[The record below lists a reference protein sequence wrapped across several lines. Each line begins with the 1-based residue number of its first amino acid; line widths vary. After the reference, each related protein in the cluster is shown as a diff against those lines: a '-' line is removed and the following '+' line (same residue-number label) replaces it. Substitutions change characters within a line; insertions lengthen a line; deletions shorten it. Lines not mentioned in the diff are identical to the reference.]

1 MTPERWERVQDLY
14 HASRARP
21 DRERAQFLA
30 DVCAG
35 DDALRREVQALL
47 DQPVATSSF
56 VDFIGG
62 PAPRPRASDPSPL
75 TGQRLGSYQVSS
87 LIGRGGM
94 GEVYRAHDVKLGR
107 DVAIKVLPSMFVSD
121 RERLARFDS
130 EARMLAALNHPHI
143 GAIYG
148 IEAAGRVPAL
158 VLELV
163 EGETLAD
170 RLRRGPIAPR
180 DALLIARQIADAL
193 DAAHQKGIVHRDLK
207 PANIKITPAGVV
219 KVLDFGLAK
228 AAASEVAPTQDV
240 SESHTVATGT
250 TRVGVILGTAAYMSP
265 EQARG
270 MAVDTRA
277 DVWAFGCV
285 LYEMLTGRPPFSG
298 PTVAETIA
306 AILER
311 EPEWKALPA
320 TTPRETRELL
330 RRCLHK
336 DVLGRVQ
343 NIADARASI
352 ERAQR
357 GWSTWRVAAIA
368 AVAAAALAIAAGRWI
383 REPARAVDRTEWV
396 QLTNL
401 PDSVIHPALSADGR
415 MVAFVRGPSNPIT
428 PFAPGQVFV
437 KLLPDGEPVQLTND
451 ALPKMSPSF
460 SPDGTRVAYTTVDPQ
475 FGWSTWT
482 VPVLGGTPQLTW
494 KNASGL
500 AWTDPKHL
508 IFSEMKQNPHMGIVA
523 AAATGADRRDIYVPA
538 HEQGM
543 AHLAYA
549 SPDRQSVLLVE
560 MDQNHVWTP
569 CRVVPM
575 NGSSPGRLVGPPGG
589 GCTFGAWSP
598 DGRWIYV
605 TSNAGGTNHIWRQRF
620 PDGQPEQ
627 ITSGPTEEEG
637 IAIAADG
644 RSIVT
649 AVALR
654 SKSLWLHDDNDEHP
668 VSVEGSAVDARFT
681 ADGQKLVYKVVS
693 SLGSYPLPGELRV
706 ADVATQR
713 SESLTPGVT
722 TIDYDISPDG
732 QRIVMEVADRDGAS
746 RLWLARVDRALP
758 PQPIANVEG
767 HQPRFGP
774 DGDIFFRRGEGT
786 ATYVY
791 RVRTDGAN
799 LRKAIGQPMP
809 LLGEVSPD
817 GRFVLGWTT
826 LPGND
831 SSAVQFFPT
840 DGGNPI
846 ASGGWWSWSP
856 GGRSASVS
864 SADGTWSYIVPLQSG
879 EPFSR
884 LSAQGLRSENDVSR
898 LPGARKV
905 AAPIV
910 PGPSSDV
917 YAFYRTITQRNLYRI
932 PIR

>member
-1 MTPERWERVQDLY
+1 MTPERWERVQELY
-14 HASRARP
+14 HASRERP
-21 DRERAQFLA
+21 DSDRARFLA
-30 DVCAG
+30 DAYDG

-62 PAPRPRASDPSPL
+62 PAPRRRLRSDAARL
-75 TGQRLGSYQVSS
+75 AGQRLANYQISS

-94 GEVYRAHDVKLGR
+94 GEVYRAHDLKLGR
-107 DVAIKVLPSMFVSD
+107 DVAMKVLPSMFVSV

-130 EARMLAALNHPHI
+130 EARMLAALNHPHS

-148 IEAAGRVPAL
+148 IEAAGPVPAL

-180 DALLIARQIADAL
+180 DALIIARQISDAL

-228 AAASEVAPTQDV
+228 AAASEVASTQDV
-240 SESHTVATGT
+240 SESPTVAIGT

-285 LYEMLTGRPPFSG
+285 LYDMLTGRPPFSG

-320 TTPRETRELL
+320 TTPRATRELL

-336 DVLGRVQ
+336 DVLGRFQ

-368 AVAAAALAIAAGRWI
+368 AVAAAAVAIAAGRWI

-451 ALPKMSPSF
+451 ALPKMGPSF

-500 AWTDPKHL
+500 A
-508 IFSEMKQNPHMGIVA
+508 
-523 AAATGADRRDIYVPA
+523 
-538 HEQGM
+538 
-543 AHLAYA
+543 
-549 SPDRQSVLLVE
+549 
-560 MDQNHVWTP
+560 
-569 CRVVPM
+569 
-575 NGSSPGRLVGPPGG
+575 
-589 GCTFGAWSP
+589 
-598 DGRWIYV
+598 
-605 TSNAGGTNHIWRQRF
+605 
-620 PDGQPEQ
+620 
-627 ITSGPTEEEG
+627 
-637 IAIAADG
+637 
-644 RSIVT
+644 
-649 AVALR
+649 
-654 SKSLWLHDDNDEHP
+654 
-668 VSVEGSAVDARFT
+668 
-681 ADGQKLVYKVVS
+681 
-693 SLGSYPLPGELRV
+693 
-706 ADVATQR
+706 
-713 SESLTPGVT
+713 
-722 TIDYDISPDG
+722 
-732 QRIVMEVADRDGAS
+732 
-746 RLWLARVDRALP
+746 
-758 PQPIANVEG
+758 
-767 HQPRFGP
+767 
-774 DGDIFFRRGEGT
+774 
-786 ATYVY
+786 
-791 RVRTDGAN
+791 
-799 LRKAIGQPMP
+799 
-809 LLGEVSPD
+809 
-817 GRFVLGWTT
+817 
-826 LPGND
+826 
-831 SSAVQFFPT
+831 
-840 DGGNPI
+840 
-846 ASGGWWSWSP
+846 
-856 GGRSASVS
+856 
-864 SADGTWSYIVPLQSG
+864 
-879 EPFSR
+879 
-884 LSAQGLRSENDVSR
+884 
-898 LPGARKV
+898 
-905 AAPIV
+905 
-910 PGPSSDV
+910 
-917 YAFYRTITQRNLYRI
+917 
-932 PIR
+932 

>member
-1 MTPERWERVQDLY
+1 MTPERWERVQELY
-14 HASRARP
+14 HASRARS
-21 DRERAQFLA
+21 DDERAQFLVGA
-30 DVCAG
+30 CDG

-62 PAPRPRASDPSPL
+62 PAPRRLGSEPSRL
-75 TGQRLGSYQVSS
+75 AGQRLGTYQIAS

-94 GEVYRAHDVKLGR
+94 GEVYRAHDLKLGR

-148 IEAAGRVPAL
+148 VEAASQVPAL

-170 RLRRGPIAPR
+170 RLRRGPIVPR
-180 DALLIARQIADAL
+180 DALAIARQIADAL

-228 AAASEVAPTQDV
+228 AAASEVTATQDV
-240 SESHTVATGT
+240 AESPTVAIGT

-270 MAVDTRA
+270 MTVDTRA

-311 EPEWKALPA
+311 EPDWRALPA
-320 TTPRETRELL
+320 TTPGEIRELL
-330 RRCLHK
+330 RRCLQK
-336 DVLGRVQ
+336 DLLSRVQ
-343 NIADARASI
+343 QIADARGSI

-357 GWSTWRVAAIA
+357 GLNLWRIAAIA
-368 AVAAAALAIAAGRWI
+368 AVIVAVVAIAAGLLMSR
-383 REPARAVDRTEWV
+383 PARTVDRTEWV
-396 QLTNL
+396 QLTKL
-401 PDSVIHPALSADGR
+401 PDSVIHPALSPDGR

-428 PFAPGQVFV
+428 PFAPGQLYV

-460 SPDGTRVAYTTVDPQ
+460 SPDGTRVAYTTIDPQ

-500 AWTDPKHL
+500 VWTDSEHL
-508 IFSEMKQNPHMGIVA
+508 LFSEMKQNPHMGIVA

-538 HEQGM
+538 HVQGM

-575 NGSSPGRLVGPPGG
+575 SGSSPGRLVGPPGA
-589 GCTFGAWSP
+589 GCTFGSWSP

-627 ITSGPTEEEG
+627 LTSGPTEEEG
-637 IAIAADG
+637 IAVAADG

-654 SKSLWLHDDNDEHP
+654 SKSLWVHDETDEHS
-668 VSVEGSAVDARFT
+668 VSLEGSAVDARFT
-681 ADGQKLVYKVVS
+681 PDGKKLVYKVVS

-713 SESLTPGVT
+713 SETLSQDFKA
-722 TIDYDISPDG
+722 IDYDISPDG
-732 QRIVMEVADRDGAS
+732 QRIVMEVADHDGAS

-774 DGDIFFRRGEGT
+774 DGDIFFRRGEGA

-799 LRKAIGQPMP
+799 PRKAIDQPMP

-817 GRFVLGWTT
+817 GRFVLGWTA
-826 LPGND
+826 LPGSD

-840 DGGNPI
+840 EGGTPI
-846 ASGGWWSWSP
+846 ASGGWWNWSP
-856 GGRSASVS
+856 GARSASVT
-864 SADGTWSYIVPLQSG
+864 SADGTWSYIVPLQPG

-884 LSAQGLRSENDVSR
+884 MSAQGLRSESDVSQ

-905 AAPIV
+905 SAPIV

-917 YAFYRTITQRNLYRI
+917 YAFYRTTTQRNLYRI